1 MRVPLRSRAHDPI
14 LVVSNIFAVD
24 RWIAQQNWP
33 VVQYTWILLHCF
45 VAFRLTTFFFNCN
58 LCIFAEIRHFKPFT
72 HVSWIYDRLCV
83 TINFSASQST
93 FEPHSSD
100 GLLIS
105 GNILSLL
112 RKSESYKKRQ
122 WWSSVTGLSTQLNH
136 KLLSAKS
143 WQSLVGHSLG
153 RY

>member
-45 VAFRLTTFFFNCN
+45 VAFRLTTLFFYCN

-83 TINFSASQST
+83 TINFCGVSHIQAMVCWYQET
-93 FEPHSSD
+93 FCHYF
-100 GLLIS
+100 
-105 GNILSLL
+105 GN
-112 RKSESYKKRQ
+112 SESYKKRQ

>member
-1 MRVPLRSRAHDPI
+1 MRVPLRSRAHDPT
-14 LVVSNIFAVD
+14 VSGIEYICCWSLNCTAKFIGRTIHLNFTALFCGISAYD
-24 RWIAQQNWP
+24 S
-33 VVQYTWILLHCF
+33 
-45 VAFRLTTFFFNCN
+45 FFYCN
-58 LCIFAEIRHFKPFT
+58 LCIFAEIRQFKPFT

-83 TINFSASQST
+83 IINFCGVSYIQAMVCWYQET
-93 FEPHSSD
+93 FCHYF
-100 GLLIS
+100 
-105 GNILSLL
+105 GN
-112 RKSESYKKRQ
+112 SESYKKRQ